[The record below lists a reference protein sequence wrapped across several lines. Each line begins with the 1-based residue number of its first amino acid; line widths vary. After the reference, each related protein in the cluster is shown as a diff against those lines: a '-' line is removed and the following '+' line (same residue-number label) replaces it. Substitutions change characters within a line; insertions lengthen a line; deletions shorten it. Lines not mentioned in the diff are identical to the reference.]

1 MKDKKLTSNNIDEA
15 LYYLKQEA
23 NRRTTRL
30 WRMQNGQLINI
41 KDMTDEHLLNTIKH
55 LEKKKA
61 EQEFANEA
69 MASYPYWL

>member
-1 MKDKKLTSNNIDEA
+1 MEKIITSNNALPYLYDE
-15 LYYLKQEA
+15 LNK
-23 NRRTTRL
+23 RTMFL
-30 WRMQNGQLINI
+30 WRMQNGQLIDI

-69 MASYPYWL
+69 IASYPYDF

>member
-1 MKDKKLTSNNIDEA
+1 MRDKKLTSNNIDEA

-23 NRRTTRL
+23 DRRTTKL
-30 WRMQNGQLINI
+30 WRMQNGQLRNI

-69 MASYPYWL
+69 MASYPY